1 MAVETTTIKVVADT
15 REAERA
21 LGRLNTALG
30 ALVTGAVITQFARFA
45 DGVTNLQNKLALVT
59 QEGQSAAQ
67 MFNIVAKSAIQLG
80 VPMKDV
86 GDLFFRVANN
96 TKDLGL
102 RQTEQI
108 KITETL
114 IKGFQLTGASAG
126 EVAGGVLQLGQAFGV
141 GVLRGEELN
150 SVMES
155 LPLVAQAIADKFGVQ
170 TGALKA
176 LGEAGKITSR
186 DLADAI
192 LASGQAVDTAFGNK
206 LPTITEQFNRMQ
218 NALAVAF
225 QQVNGGV
232 GVSEALGLALLKI
245 TVALV
250 KVITFFEDWGGAIKT
265 VLSVLA
271 GLAAFTIVGRVLSA
285 IGAAAVGVGAAFRAI
300 SSGGSGLIKTFTILI
315 DNIKKIFNGI
325 IPVDRITAVL
335 GKRFKFLA
343 DGVGAL
349 GKSIGALAAGVA
361 AFFGFKELFPKDQQD
376 AVKTQKELVDE
387 LNKSLGIDQANALD
401 QARAA
406 REKDTA
412 EQVANRIA
420 IEKANAAR
428 LKDFGQIMR
437 NQQSSLALSKL
448 ESNELQVQQ
457 ALNDINKSLI
467 KDITDAKGKVIGQTQ
482 GLSAEE
488 EKIIRSLIEQGIQNT
503 ILRDLK
509 TESNRL
515 SQESNRLNI
524 LDLDL
529 REQQAAVDAKRL
541 QYGEL
546 FTSEM
551 EKQTRAMVAQQQAN
565 RDMLSV
571 EQARR
576 ALAGT
581 QTFGEGVQRG
591 VGVQQRLN
599 PQAALDTQ
607 NKMDMDALQLH
618 LDQKLITE
626 EEYQNQLLRLK
637 AEYANRSNELY
648 IQQIANE
655 RSQRETAIQAE
666 QQRLGK
672 TAQQAKDYADFSM
685 KTDMQKTQFGIQQGA
700 ELFSA
705 LGAQNKKAFEAAKA
719 FNIANAIMNT
729 YLSATKALAS
739 YPPPFSFIAAAAAI
753 GLGLAQVAQI
763 RSQQYSG
770 RQLGGPVMGGQS
782 YIVGENGPELFT
794 PSTTGSITRNGDLG
808 GQNVNVTFNINAV
821 DAQGVDDLLLQ
832 RRGLITQ
839 LISDAMTER
848 GQRSML

>member
-30 ALVTGAVITQFARFA
+30 ALVTGAALAGFARFA

-59 QEGQSAAQ
+59 QEGQSTAQ

-80 VPMKDV
+80 APMKDV

-114 IKGFQLTGASAG
+114 IKGFQLTGATAG
-126 EVAGGVLQLGQAFGV
+126 EVAGGVVQLGQAFAV
-141 GVLRGEELN
+141 GVLRGDELN
-150 SVMES
+150 SVLES
-155 LPLVAQAIADKFGVQ
+155 LPLVAQALADKFGVQ

-176 LGEAGKITSR
+176 LGEQGRITSR

-192 LASGQAVDTAFGNK
+192 LTSGQAIDTAFGNK
-206 LPTITEQFNRMQ
+206 LPTITEQFVRMQ
-218 NALAVAF
+218 NALGVAF

-232 GVSEALGLALLKI
+232 GISEALGLALLKI

-265 VLSVLA
+265 VLSILA
-271 GLAAFTIVGRVLSA
+271 GLAAFTIVGRILGA
-285 IGAAAVGVGAAFRAI
+285 IGAAASGVGAAFGAI
-300 SSGGSGLIKTFTILI
+300 RTGGGGLIKTLTILY
-315 DNIKKIFNGI
+315 DNFKKILSGI
-325 IPVDRITAVL
+325 IPFDRILVVL

-349 GKSIGALAAGVA
+349 GKSLGALAAGVA

-387 LNKSLGIDQANALD
+387 LNKALGIDQANALE
-401 QARAA
+401 QAREQQA
-406 REKDTA
+406 RTTA
-412 EQVANRIA
+412 QQ
-420 IEKANAAR
+420 
-428 LKDFGQIMR
+428 LKDAEAVRKATIDR
-437 NQQSSLALSKL
+437 DISLKSIIRDQQASVALGKL

-457 ALNDINKSLI
+457 ALNDINKNLI
-467 KDITDAKGKVIGQTQ
+467 KEIKNDKGEVIHTTK

-488 EKIIRSLIEQGIQNT
+488 EKILRSLIEQGIQNT

-509 TESNRL
+509 AESNRIA
-515 SQESNRLNI
+515 QESNRLNI

-541 QYGEL
+541 QYGQL

-551 EKQTRAMVAQQQAN
+551 EAQTRAMVAQQQATRN
-565 RDMLSV
+565 MLAV

-581 QTFGEGVQRG
+581 QTFGESVQRG

-599 PQAALDTQ
+599 PQAALETQ
-607 NKMDMDALQLH
+607 NKLDMDALKLH

-637 AEYANRSNELY
+637 KEYANRSNELY

-672 TAQQAKDYADFSM
+672 TAEQAKTYAEFMM
-685 KTDMQKTQFGIQQGA
+685 KTDAQKAQFGIQQGA

-729 YLSATKALAS
+729 YLAATKALAS
-739 YPPPFSFIAAAAAI
+739 YPPPFNFIAAAAAI

-770 RQLGGPVMGGQS
+770 RQLGGPVMGGTP
-782 YIVGENGPELFT
+782 YLVGENGPELFT
-794 PSTTGSITRNGDLG
+794 PNATGSITRNQDLG
-808 GQNVNVTFNINAV
+808 GAPVNISFNIQAN
-821 DAQGVDDLLLQ
+821 DAEGFDDLLIQ
-832 RRGLITQ
+832 RRGMIQ
-839 LISDAMTER
+839 QMVSDAITER